1 MKRGT
6 RLILI
11 LIVLALAPVIVKLQ
25 SAIDPG
31 RKQFQPGRGVASMV
45 TEVNNNPVVMPSQF
59 IAGTLIGFR
68 EVVAGLLWIR
78 TNDFFHTGNYEAV
91 IPMTRMIT
99 WLDPHQIDV
108 YRTGAWHL
116 AYNLV
121 DSTERAD
128 YRFLFPGIKFLE
140 EGIQNNPRVSDLEFD
155 LGFVIYEIKKQDY
168 VKALYWITKACQE
181 SDATNP
187 MKRQIAHALEK
198 QGKIDEA
205 AAEWRKLLAEGEAAV
220 KKDPSDFRALEHR
233 NVSKRNLDMMLV
245 RKSMRKDLS
254 KHPVEIN
261 FDAKFKRLG
270 PRQFEIIGRAHLPF
284 GTRIDMMLQDADFKE
299 PDMKTFSWAVDP
311 NQTVLA
317 DTGMHGLFVDN
328 EKFVRKFNLTK
339 DSKQY
344 PFKAERYKLI
354 LFFNPRTAVDFTQD
368 YTGWNGEGMTD
379 KKYLDTS
386 TPGLR
391 TIKKIIYLKREDI
404 I

>member
-1 MKRGT
+1 
-6 RLILI
+6 
-11 LIVLALAPVIVKLQ
+11 
-25 SAIDPG
+25 
-31 RKQFQPGRGVASMV
+31 MV

-121 DSTERAD
+121 DSSERAD

-140 EGIQNNPRVSDLEFD
+140 EGIQNNPNVSDLEFD
-155 LGFVIYEIKKQDY
+155 LGFLIYALKKQDF
-168 VKALYWITKACQE
+168 VKAQYWITKACQE

-187 MKRQIAHALEK
+187 MKRQIAHMLEK

-205 AAEWRKLLAEGEAAV
+205 AAEWRKMLAQAISDL
-220 KKDPSDFRALEHR
+220 KKDPNNFHALEHR
-233 NVSKRNLDMMLV
+233 NVCKRNLDLMLV
-245 RKSMRKDLS
+245 RQTMRKDLANHRLDVKFEAS
-254 KHPVEIN
+254 
-261 FDAKFKRLG
+261 FKRLG
-270 PRQFEIIGRAHLPF
+270 PRQFQITGQLLLPIGSRV
-284 GTRIDMMLQDADFKE
+284 DVMLEDADYKE
-299 PDMKTFSWAVDP
+299 PDMKSFTWDVDP

-317 DTGMHGLFVDN
+317 DTGMHGIFVDGG
-328 EKFVRKFNLTK
+328 KFSRKFDVTK

-344 PFKAERYKLI
+344 PFKAERYKLT
-354 LFFNPRTAVDFTQD
+354 LFFNPRIATDYTQD
-368 YTGWNGEGMTD
+368 FTGWNGEGITD

-391 TIKKIIYLKREDI
+391 IIKKVIYLKREDI